1 LLRVVGLRVVAL
13 KRRGR
18 RHDGVAVDWITH
30 VRSASQRHFGRRMAR
45 CRSLTK
51 EHAVV
56 LTEVDDVLSAL
67 DERQYRTSPRPR
79 TDLRDCIAMGPG
91 TPQVVSAHSQP
102 VLPLWD
108 HTTKTCEDVM
118 NSPLDRRACRDRW
131 TTGSAMCADGARP

>member
-1 LLRVVGLRVVAL
+1 
-13 KRRGR
+13 
-18 RHDGVAVDWITH
+18 
-30 VRSASQRHFGRRMAR
+30 MAR

-67 DERQYRTSPRPR
+67 PW
-79 TDLRDCIAMGPG
+79 GPG

-102 VLPLWD
+102 LLPLWD
-108 HTTKTCEDVM
+108 DTTKTCEDVM
-118 NSPLDRRACRDRW
+118 NSPLDRRACRDRR